1 MSLKSLS
8 LRWRMILIAVFL
20 PLLFLMP
27 VFLFVGQ
34 QFRTVYREV
43 RLSKGEMLTS
53 QLGQAVNSVTPYISS
68 IYDVPDL
75 ESYLRESIA
84 DQPEM
89 VFSALVLDTGF
100 VVYHS
105 LPGLGGTYVSELAY
119 LDQEGLIK
127 RVVRPYDEVYLVV
140 QKFPL
145 PGNEERFL
153 YAVVAESV
161 EMVEPPLISWSP
173 VLIGLSVALILLV
186 LIQLFSR
193 RWILTP
199 LSQLAEGAAIVGA
212 GDLAYEIPM
221 QSSDEFGF
229 LARSFNTMARRLQGL
244 VTSLE
249 QQVSERTRDLEKK
262 SRQLEAVA
270 FVSREVANIRS
281 VSLFLEATVTAISR
295 QFEYYHTGIFLI
307 DDKREWAVLQAASSE
322 GGQRMLSRR
331 HRLRVGQQGI
341 VGTVALTAKAHI
353 ALDVGVDA
361 VWFDNPDLPDTR
373 SEIGL
378 PLKDMEGQVIGVL
391 DVQSAE
397 TQAFTTEDIETLQL
411 LADQLSI
418 VLRNARLFE
427 RTQSALSQLEDLQ
440 WSYSREGWARIMN
453 QGRPRAYEYDSVSVQ
468 PVLPLPAP
476 RILSDGTFPRQMVMA
491 DGAVALVEP
500 MRYRDQTI
508 GLVALSDPQ
517 RVWTAEERDLV
528 QSVVDQVGIALENA
542 RLFEETQ
549 NTARQQAL
557 MSQVLQ
563 TTAMVR
569 DPAVAL
575 REITGILARG
585 LGMAVGIFT
594 FPRPDA
600 TEVQLQAFVLPDG
613 ESLLPEGE
621 FYPLPPDLQVFFQ
634 GLEEPE
640 LGKMLPVLG
649 EISQGEAYNLKQ
661 VLYVAIRTA
670 ATREGF
676 LVLLQRQDDV
686 LLDPDTRSLARNLAG
701 QVAMMLANMHLLE
714 ETQRRSTEMEA
725 LYDISLRFGKNLELE
740 AIQNLLVSQAGN
752 LLSADAG
759 GFLVYHEHGDTLD
772 FSATLGSIH
781 APRWRAKPGEGLV
794 GQVFQQAKTI
804 RIDDYAAWADHG
816 EMAEEALDVQAAL
829 AVPLSVSWGV
839 AGVLLGLREK
849 GKPPFDQ
856 ADVRL
861 AELLAAQAAVALES
875 ARLYQESTKRARD
888 LQQLYDAGLALISL
902 LDVDKILDTGADW
915 ARRLFD
921 GETATV
927 FYWDEAL
934 GQYRAGRSLASPK
947 WETTSTMPRPGG
959 ITHTIR
965 ETGKPVLIYDDR
977 ITSQNPAELIEL
989 GLISQ
994 IGVPIRLGRQI
1005 IGAFYVHSA
1014 EVGHFREEDL
1024 YLLEFLGTQLA
1035 SAVQNAQL
1043 FGQTQAAL
1051 GVVEMQVHYQTN
1063 VAQSTALLAER
1074 GTQALEEVLA
1084 LLGDASHAGR
1094 VVYFE
1099 TQEDAEEPYWSLASE
1114 WAAPGVGS
1122 KLENPLLQALRPQ
1135 QFPEWVSEFKESGM
1149 AQTLLSS
1156 APPVERQLLEA
1167 LGIQSLLLAPVAGNH
1182 PTVPG
1187 FMGILDLEQEREWE
1201 KEVLVVMHTVGTALS
1216 STLAREW
1223 LFKQVQDALTETEV
1237 LYKTGA
1243 ALNTAQSYDDI
1254 LAALC
1259 SQTILGQG
1267 AHDVTIEFYDRPW
1280 TETERPEWIEVLARW
1295 GQLPPEKA
1303 RQRYHVDKTDI
1314 VLFSDRVGVVED
1326 MLNDS
1331 RLDSRSRDF
1340 FFKSLG
1346 AKSAVFVPLLVGGQR
1361 IGTVIALYPEPT
1373 TVSEAEQR
1381 RLMNLAAQAA
1391 VAIQN
1396 RYQLQATA
1404 ARARREQLAREII
1417 GNIQSAA
1424 DVQGV
1429 LQMAARELGR
1439 ALRTPHTSI
1448 QVGGLGERR
1457 GRKLGTGVLTLKR
1470 DDSSPVVSSDE

>member
-8 LRWRMILIAVFL
+8 LRWRVTLIALLL

-27 VFLFVGQ
+27 VFFFVGQ
-34 QFRTVYREV
+34 MSRTAYRDA
-43 RLSKGEMLTS
+43 RLSKGEMITN

-100 VVYHS
+100 AVYHS
-105 LPGLGGTYVSELAY
+105 LPGMSGNYIMELTN
-119 LDQEGLIK
+119 LDQEGPIK
-127 RVVRPYDEVYLVV
+127 RVVWPYDEVYLVA

-161 EMVEPPLISWSP
+161 EMVEPPLMSLVP
-173 VLIGLSVALILLV
+173 ALVGMSVALILVVML
-186 LIQLFSR
+186 QLFMR

-212 GDLAYEIPM
+212 GDLAYEITLPGT
-221 QSSDEFGF
+221 DEFSF
-229 LARSFNTMARRLQGL
+229 LARSFNAMARHLQGL

-249 QQVSERTRDLEKK
+249 QQVAERTRDLEKK

-281 VSLFLEATVTAISR
+281 VLLFLEATVAEISR
-295 QFEYYHTGIFLI
+295 QFGHYHTGIFLI
-307 DDKREWAVLQAASSE
+307 DDKREWAVLRAASSE
-322 GGQRMLSRR
+322 GGQRMLSRQ

-341 VGTVALTAKAHI
+341 VGTVARTGKAHI

-361 VWFDNPDLPDTR
+361 VWFDNPDLPDTH

-378 PLKDMEGQVIGVL
+378 PLKDLEGQVIGVL
-391 DVQSAE
+391 DVQSTE
-397 TQAFTTEDIETLQL
+397 MQVFTPEDIETLQL
-411 LADQLSI
+411 LADQLSV
-418 VLRNARLFE
+418 VLRNAQLFE

-453 QGRPRAYEYDSVSVQ
+453 QGRPSAYEYDSVSVQ

-476 RILSDGTFPRQMVMA
+476 RILSDGAFPRQMVMT
-491 DGAVALVEP
+491 DGTVALVEP
-500 MRYRDQTI
+500 MRYRDQMI
-508 GLVALSDPQ
+508 GMVALSDPQ
-517 RVWTAEERDLV
+517 RVWTAEERKLV
-528 QSVVDQVGIALENA
+528 QSVVEQVGIALENA

-569 DPAVAL
+569 DPDVAL

-621 FYPLPPDLQVFFQ
+621 IYPLPPDLQIFFQ

-640 LGKMLPVLG
+640 LGKMPPILG
-649 EISQGEAYNLKQ
+649 EVSQRGTYNLEQ
-661 VLYVAIRTA
+661 ALYVAIRTA

-725 LYDISLRFGKNLELE
+725 LYDISLRFGKNLELD
-740 AIQNLLVSQAGN
+740 AIQELLVNQARN

-759 GFLVYHEHGDTLD
+759 GFLTYREQGHTLD
-772 FSATLGSIH
+772 FSTVVGSLH
-781 APRWRAKPGEGLV
+781 APQWRAKPGEGLV
-794 GQVFQQAKTI
+794 GQVFQEAKTI

-816 EMAEEALDVQAAL
+816 EEVAEGALAVQSAL

-839 AGVLLGLREK
+839 AGVLLGLRER

-888 LQQLYDAGLALISL
+888 LQQLYDAGLALVSL
-902 LDVDKILDTGADW
+902 LDVDEVLNTGADW

-921 GETATV
+921 GETATI

-947 WETTSTMPRPGG
+947 WKSTSAMPRSGG

-989 GLISQ
+989 GLVSQ
-994 IGVPIRLGRQI
+994 IGVPLRLGQQI
-1005 IGAFYVHSA
+1005 VGAAYVHSA

-1043 FGQTQAAL
+1043 FGQTQSAL

-1063 VAQSTALLAER
+1063 VAQATALLAEQ
-1074 GTQALEEVLA
+1074 GTQALEEVLT
-1084 LLGDASHAGR
+1084 LLGDASHTGR

-1099 TQEDAEEPYWSLASE
+1099 TQEDAEGLYWSLASE
-1114 WAAPGVGS
+1114 WTAPGVGS
-1122 KLENPLLQALRPQ
+1122 KLENLPALRPE
-1135 QFPEWVSEFKESGM
+1135 QFPEWLTKFKESGM
-1149 AQTLLSS
+1149 VQTLLSS
-1156 APPVERQLLEA
+1156 ASPVERQILEA
-1167 LGIQSLLLAPVAGNH
+1167 LGVQSLLLVAVAGNH

-1187 FMGILDLEQEREWE
+1187 FVGILDLEQEREWA
-1201 KEVLVVMHTVGTALS
+1201 KEVRVVMRTVGAALS

-1237 LYKTGA
+1237 LYKTGS

-1254 LAALC
+1254 LAALR
-1259 SQTILGQG
+1259 SHTILGQG

-1280 TETERPEWIEVLARW
+1280 TETERPEWIEILARW
-1295 GQLPPEKA
+1295 GQLPPEKV
-1303 RQRYHVDKTDI
+1303 RQRYHVDKIDI
-1314 VLFSDRVGVVED
+1314 LLFADRVEVVED
-1326 MLNDS
+1326 LPNDS
-1331 RLDSRSRDF
+1331 RLDSRTRDF
-1340 FFKSLG
+1340 FFKYLG
-1346 AKSAVFVPLLVGGQR
+1346 ARSAVFVPLLVGGQR
-1361 IGTVIALYPEPT
+1361 IGTIIALYPEPT
-1373 TVSEAEQR
+1373 TVSEVEQR

-1391 VAIQN
+1391 MAIQN
-1396 RYQLQATA
+1396 RYQLQATE

-1429 LQMAARELGR
+1429 LQTAARELGR

-1457 GRKLGTGVLTLKR
+1457 GRKLGTGELVFEPG
-1470 DDSSPVVSSDE
+1470 DSSTVVKSDE